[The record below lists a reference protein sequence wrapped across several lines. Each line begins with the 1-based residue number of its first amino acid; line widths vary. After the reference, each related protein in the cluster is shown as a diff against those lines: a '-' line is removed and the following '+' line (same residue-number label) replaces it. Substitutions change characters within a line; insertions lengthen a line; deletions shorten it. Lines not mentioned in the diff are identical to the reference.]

1 MCRHQPHLTPGQRKL
16 DLSKRTGVSSSQE
29 HELALINSS
38 ELGFSKSL
46 NPEITCEILHEW
58 ALLSKALAFIR
69 FSKGCMIQNKEFRK
83 ETNQC
88 GLDIVELGLERK
100 QGW

>member
-38 ELGFSKSL
+38 ELGFSKSS

-69 FSKGCMIQNKEFRK
+69 FSKEPPQKSEFCF
-83 ETNQC
+83 NFFPN
-88 GLDIVELGLERK
+88 
-100 QGW
+100 